1 MTAALPAPVTPRPA
15 ATVMLLRDAP
25 HLEVLLLRRSSRTP
39 FVPGA
44 HVFPGGAVED
54 DDATGDAHLH
64 GLDDPAASTMLGVDR
79 HGLAFW
85 VAAVR
90 ECLEEAGVLLATD
103 ASGDWIGADHPSVT
117 DLDRLR
123 SAVENGE
130 QDLVAHCA
138 AHDVR
143 LALDR
148 VSYVSRWITPEFSP
162 RRYDTRFFA
171 APMPAGQRAVADD
184 WEAVDAHWW
193 HPSDALADWQA
204 GSIELIEPTVVSL
217 RLLAGFSSSADA
229 LRAFGAG
236 ARRPE
241 RIHEPEG
248 GIRIPLPSDL
258 AGDQR

>member
-1 MTAALPAPVTPRPA
+1 
-15 ATVMLLRDAP
+15 MLLRDDP
-25 HLEVLLLRRSSRTP
+25 RLEVLLLRRSSRTP

-54 DDATGDAHLH
+54 HDATDAGGPVQ
-64 GLDDPAASTMLGVDR
+64 GLDDPTASAMLGVDR

-103 ASGDWIGADHPSVT
+103 DSGAWLRADHPAVT
-117 DLDRLR
+117 ELPELR

-130 QDLVAHCA
+130 RDLVDHCTT
-138 AHDVR
+138 HGVR
-143 LALDR
+143 LALEH
-148 VSYVSRWITPEFSP
+148 VTYVSRWITPEFSP

-171 APMPAGQRAVADD
+171 APMPAGQAAVADD
-184 WEAVDAHWW
+184 WEAVDAQWW

-204 GSIELIEPTVVSL
+204 GAIELIEPTVASL
-217 RLLAGFSSSADA
+217 RLLADFASSADA

-241 RIHEPEG
+241 RIHEPG
-248 GIRIPLPSDL
+248 GGVRIPLPIDL